1 MIQGGQD
8 LGFDLI
14 ADRAFVFCGTGGGTG
29 GICPGGL
36 GPGMVCP
43 QLGNGFRFGFFTAGA
58 AVINRPSGGAGCI
71 FTVGFLPV
79 VVQGR
84 GGLLFHSSAAG
95 AGIAGLAWSNA
106 SGVRLAGDSPD
117 MAGAQLGDGFCLG
130 FITTGAAIA
139 NHTGDKAGSGC
150 TGGFDPVV
158 LQSGEGFGLFGRTD
172 GTDIINLSGSGAG
185 GRGPGRFSPGVV
197 LGQLGNSF
205 HLGFITAGTVV
216 IDGSCGDAG
225 CRGAAGF
232 RPVVA

>member
-1 MIQGGQD
+1 MPAETTEPYKPPLQSKQTFEKQYAGTNEAEDHTQQQDRMGGDSLRHGADPAYGSGKDAGHGGQQGTHGHISSQSGNT
-8 LGFDLI
+8 LGFDRA
-14 ADRAFVFCGTGGGTG
+14 AD
-29 GICPGGL
+29 
-36 GPGMVCP
+36 
-43 QLGNGFRFGFFTAGA
+43 
-58 AVINRPSGGAGCI
+58 
-71 FTVGFLPV
+71 
-79 VVQGR
+79 
-84 GGLLFHSSAAG
+84 G
-95 AGIAGLAWSNA
+95 AGITGLAWSNA
-106 SGVRLAGDSPD
+106 SGVRLVGGSPD

-172 GTDIINLSGSGAG
+172 GTGIINLSGSGAG
-185 GRGPGRFSPGVV
+185 GRESGGLCPGVV
-197 LGQLGNSF
+197 LGQLGNAF

-225 CRGAAGF
+225 CRSAAGF